1 MIRQPAP
8 AQFVHDHLEVLG
20 FGSPRAALVQT
31 VKELFENALDAVG
44 DNGMIRLHLRR
55 NGDYLEVVCTDNG
68 TGMHVNHIAQ
78 LCGGVFATTK
88 GVGQIGKFGLGLK
101 AALLYSQE
109 HVAASHGGLQVT
121 TTLHSREIHS
131 TKLYIDTAASNASA
145 VLAET
150 KQFAISEAHEAFS
163 GTEVR
168 LHLPL
173 PDPAALDDAMRV
185 LSPYFS
191 ALRYSIASDLAV
203 DVVVSSDLG
212 QPVHLQHV
220 PTPLDPID
228 RFLCDVGSAY
238 DGIVHVEDTIGDVCI
253 NVLAHVRPLV
263 SASAS
268 DEGMPLHVYRYGN
281 HVPLLDDGDLSQ
293 CAISS
298 VILRS
303 SLWKPLGFKCALR
316 GRAFVLTRPGLDA
329 EDDVA
334 FELVLVVDVATTALK
349 YCSLTKTSLDRT
361 YEDGIDR
368 VLVAGLEKLQ
378 ALHPH
383 RLTPLSLLR
392 GHRAYT
398 EYVPLIATAVTAMVQ
413 ASTSHVHLDAAHF
426 APGGFLFAVASPS
439 DLEARLVAKM
449 RQLLAPSSLAPPAPM
464 QTPNE

>member
-1 MIRQPAP
+1 MIRQPVP

-44 DNGMIRLHLRR
+44 DHGMIRLQLRR
-55 NGDYLEVVCTDNG
+55 DGDYLQVVCTDNG
-68 TGMHVNHIAQ
+68 TGMHANHITQ

-88 GVGQIGKFGLGLK
+88 AVGQIGKFGLGLK

-121 TTLHSREIHS
+121 TTLDSREIHS
-131 TKLYIDTAASNASA
+131 TKLYIDTTASDASA
-145 VLAET
+145 VIAET
-150 KQFAISEAHEAFS
+150 KQFAISEDHEAFS

-173 PDPAALDDAMRV
+173 PDPASLVDALSV

-203 DVVVSSDLG
+203 DFVVSSDLG
-212 QPVHLQHV
+212 QPMHVQHA
-220 PTPLDPID
+220 PTLLDPID

-238 DGIVHVEDTIGDVCI
+238 DDIVHVEDNIGDVRV
-253 NVLAHVRPLV
+253 NVLAHVRPLPSV
-263 SASAS
+263 SS
-268 DEGMPLHVYRYGN
+268 DDGIPLHVYRYGN
-281 HVPLLDDGDLSQ
+281 HVPLLDDGDLAQ
-293 CAISS
+293 CAISTAL
-298 VILRS
+298 LRS
-303 SLWKPLGFKCALR
+303 SLWKPLGFKCTLSDR
-316 GRAFVLTRPGLDA
+316 RFMLQRPGLDTDDDGA
-329 EDDVA
+329 FALLLVLDVA
-334 FELVLVVDVATTALK
+334 ADALK

-361 YEDGIDR
+361 YEDGIHR
-368 VLVAGLEKLQ
+368 VLAAGLEKLQ

-413 ASTSHVHLDAAHF
+413 ASRNHVHLDAAHF
-426 APGGFLFAVASPS
+426 APGGFLFEVASPA
-439 DLEARLVAKM
+439 DLEARLVFKM
-449 RQLLAPSSLAPPAPM
+449 QQLLSPSSL
-464 QTPNE
+464 